1 MRHDK
6 LQRIIE
12 DKGFYFKHQ
21 KEKAPVQSKPIGR
34 IDYLH
39 TDGRVRESIEYTSP
53 YQLEKDIK
61 KENYYGVPMKIVL
74 YKNRDGTTISQDFIS
89 QLDPQPQGVEI
100 IDSPYLKSSLD
111 IAKEIID

>member
-1 MRHDK
+1 MRYDELEK
-6 LQRIIE
+6 IIE

-61 KENYYGVPMKIVL
+61 EENYYGVPMK
-74 YKNRDGTTISQDFIS
+74 
-89 QLDPQPQGVEI
+89 LDHQPQGVEI

-111 IAKEIID
+111 IAKATC

>member
-1 MRHDK
+1 MMQHKTKKEIYYGKKK
-6 LQRIIE
+6 LHRCRLS
-12 DKGFYFKHQ
+12 FN
-21 KEKAPVQSKPIGR
+21 KE
-34 IDYLH
+34 
-39 TDGRVRESIEYTSP
+39 
-53 YQLEKDIK
+53 
-61 KENYYGVPMKIVL
+61 ENYYGVPMKIVL

>member
-1 MRHDK
+1 MRYDELEK
-6 LQRIIE
+6 IIE

-21 KEKAPVQSKPIGR
+21 KEKVPVQSKPIGR

-61 KENYYGVPMKIVL
+61 EENYYGVPMKIVL
-74 YKNRDGTTISQDFIS
+74 YKDRDGTTISQDFIS

-111 IAKEIID
+111 IAKATC